1 MTRLRVALLNDYDVV
16 VAGLAAML
24 SPYKN
29 EITVVDVST
38 GRPTR
43 RAPLDVVLY
52 DSYGR
57 GLDMDRISET
67 VQQENVKNVA
77 VFTFEFAPSLIDEA
91 LAAGVRGY
99 LWKGLRTPQLVGA
112 LHQVAEGKV
121 VVTDPPPSTHPLDAP
136 DLSWPLR
143 HRGLTVRESE
153 ALAMLVSGLSNR
165 EIAKAMYVSVD
176 TVKTHLAN
184 VYRKLDVRNRAEAV
198 ATALHDA
205 DFARRSRHLHVHRL
219 PRTRGGTMSTA
230 G

>member
-1 MTRLRVALLNDYDVV
+1 MNRLRVALLNDYDVV

-24 SPYKN
+24 TPF
-29 EITVVDVST
+29 EDEVAVVDVSI

-57 GLDMDRISET
+57 GLDMERIAET
-67 VQQENVKNVA
+67 VHQANVKNVA

-91 LAAGVRGY
+91 LDAGVTGY
-99 LWKGLRTPQLVGA
+99 LWKGLRPPQLVDA
-112 LHQVAEGKV
+112 LRHVAAGKV

-165 EIAKAMYVSVD
+165 EIALAMFVSVD
-176 TVKTHLAN
+176 TIKTHLAS

-198 ATALHDA
+198 ATALHDP
-205 DFARRSRHLHVHRL
+205 DFARRSRQLHAQRRN
-219 PRTRGGTMSTA
+219 RTRDGAVPFA